1 MHDITKNK
9 HVWIQRVLLLLLIVP
24 VLLVLSGCFK
34 SYNEMVLDAYEKEPN
49 YYKSVKPQERLA
61 IDGVWKN
68 PFIGYNFHMDRGRF
82 IMLDETSSTGP
93 GFHTVTV
100 RDIKRVASGRYRGT
114 DFKTGKKVT
123 YSIVTENKL
132 LERSIINGMRIDG
145 VYDKVFVKD
154 EKWFMN
160 EYQSFLEETK

>member
-1 MHDITKNK
+1 MHDIAKNK
-9 HVWIQRVLLLLLIVP
+9 HVRIQRDLLLLLIVP
-24 VLLVLSGCFK
+24 LLLTLSGCFK

-49 YYKSVKPQERLA
+49 YCKSVKPQKRLA

-68 PFIGYNFHMDRGRF
+68 PYIGYNFLMDRGRF

-93 GFHTVTV
+93 GFHTVQV
-100 RDIKRVASGRYRGT
+100 RDIKRVATGRYRGASF
-114 DFKTGKKVT
+114 DTGKKIT
-123 YSIVTENKL
+123 YSIVTESKL
-132 LERSIINGMRIDG
+132 LERSIINGNPIDC

-160 EYQSFLEETK
+160 EYQSFLEEIK